1 MSSEKPG
8 FVDSLLVAAKDNP
21 LAAAL
26 VGGGLLWLITG
37 DGKMRTAAKSF
48 TAAIAPAKDLGAKA
62 AQSAATVFETSPPT
76 APDLDDETHERA
88 GAMRKAAGAASD
100 AVSNTAE
107 KVKGR
112 LNDGIASAQDALSG
126 IADSSAGKQ
135 TYEKARSSLA
145 SAFERQPLRLG
156 AVGIAI
162 GSAVA
167 GAFRATALESE
178 TMGRL
183 SDDVKNDFRQA
194 HAGRGTEP
202 SRSLGYREGGIHRS
216 WRGGAGP
223 RQADGDRRR
232 GRGERGGQ
240 TINGCLF
247 QRSLAACLASPPTPS
262 SEILARQPRRRFR

>member
-37 DGKMRTAAKSF
+37 DEKMRTAAKSF
-48 TAAIAPAKDLGAKA
+48 TAAMAPAKDLGAKA
-62 AQSAATVFETSPPT
+62 AQSAASVFETSPPT

-112 LNDGIASAQDALSG
+112 LNDGIASAQDTLSG

-145 SAFERQPLRLG
+145 GAFERQPLLLG

-167 GAFRATALESE
+167 GAFRVTALESE

-183 SDDVKNDFRQA
+183 SDDVKNDFGRRTQAVAQSLREASDTVKAEFTDLGDEALDRVRQ
-194 HAGRGTEP
+194 T
-202 SRSLGYREGGIHRS
+202 GIDAVDAAK
-216 WRGGAGP
+216 GA
-223 RQADGDRRR
+223 AK
-232 GRGERGGQ
+232 
-240 TINGCLF
+240 L
-247 QRSLAACLASPPTPS
+247 
-262 SEILARQPRRRFR
+262 